1 LARVFSCFRFSEDNW
16 HFAPEHLRLDVST
29 IARADLDLWNVLINE
44 AMRAIETVLVPC
56 MLTSRVILYSSCTVD
71 VAVLWQ

>member
-1 LARVFSCFRFSEDNW
+1 M
-16 HFAPEHLRLDVST
+16 ST
-29 IARADLDLWNVLINE
+29 IAPADLYLWNVLINE

>member
-1 LARVFSCFRFSEDNW
+1 MVRVFSCFRLSEDDW
-16 HFAPEHLRLDVST
+16 RFAPAHLRFAMST
-29 IARADLDLWNVLINE
+29 IAQADLYLWNVLINE

-56 MLTSRVILYSSCTVD
+56 MLTSRVILHSNCTVD